1 MSVSDKRR
9 SFPTS
14 FVRIQNDYEQPVK
27 QRAELRQVILDIK
40 KKLVFVHQ
48 LALLLEINL
57 EEQIF

>member
-27 QRAELRQVILDIK
+27 QRAELRQVILDK